1 MNDFPSKDTLRYYR
15 TCFPKGTRIQL
26 DADMDDPQPVL
37 AGTKGTILAIDDM
50 AQAVMKW
57 DNGRSLSLILGHDR
71 FHKLQLENNEKL
83 IGHAVDGNRNIHSI
97 QDVADFIIN
106 HGQYGDVTITTAC
119 GEPFIKTKGTYID
132 TITDT
137 EYLDKLLEIL
147 VPMQE
152 AQEEAEEN
160 DFNMSQT

>member
-1 MNDFPSKDTLRYYR
+1 M
-15 TCFPKGTRIQL
+15 
-26 DADMDDPQPVL
+26 
-37 AGTKGTILAIDDM
+37 
-50 AQAVMKW
+50 
-57 DNGRSLSLILGHDR
+57 
-71 FHKLQLENNEKL
+71 
-83 IGHAVDGNRNIHSI
+83 
-97 QDVADFIIN
+97 
-106 HGQYGDVTITTAC
+106 TITTAC